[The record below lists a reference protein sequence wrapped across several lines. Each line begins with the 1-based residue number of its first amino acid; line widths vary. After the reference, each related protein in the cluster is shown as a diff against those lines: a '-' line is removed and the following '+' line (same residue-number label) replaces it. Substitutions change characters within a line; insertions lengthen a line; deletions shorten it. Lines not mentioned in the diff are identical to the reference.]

1 MALSPAADVPS
12 LPRTS
17 IMRRVFSLFS
27 MPLASIRVKA
37 WRRPPLHCGG
47 TLFLSVCGSLNR
59 TITLSIFSW
68 AIVVPPCL
76 QKRVLF
82 SGKLFFSLAR
92 SFLSFWWVFL
102 EVGGEDFD
110 GVKDPPTPKLCVC
123 YCKGFFFSAHIKDM
137 KRSQDFKDE
146 DGLSVTVTSP
156 QLNDRGWIR
165 GQTLG
170 TKGNI
175 FTGRPVQNL

>member
-1 MALSPAADVPS
+1 M
-12 LPRTS
+12 
-17 IMRRVFSLFS
+17 
-27 MPLASIRVKA
+27 
-37 WRRPPLHCGG
+37 
-47 TLFLSVCGSLNR
+47 
-59 TITLSIFSW
+59 
-68 AIVVPPCL
+68 
-76 QKRVLF
+76 
-82 SGKLFFSLAR
+82 
-92 SFLSFWWVFL
+92 
-102 EVGGEDFD
+102 GGEDFD
-110 GVKDPPTPKLCVC
+110 GVKDPPPPNFVSVIARA
-123 YCKGFFFSAHIKDM
+123 FFSAHIKDM